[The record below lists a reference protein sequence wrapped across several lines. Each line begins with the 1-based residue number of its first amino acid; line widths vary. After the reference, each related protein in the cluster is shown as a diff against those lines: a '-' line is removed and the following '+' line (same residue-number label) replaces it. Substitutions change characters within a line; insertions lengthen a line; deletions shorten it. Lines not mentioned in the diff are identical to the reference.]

1 MCIWACGN
9 AYLDLTKVKNVGI
22 VHGMNYTPRKV
33 FEDFHTANWH
43 RCVLLCHRRAGKS
56 YASAAEMLRRAYNG
70 PEGREYFWC
79 SPLAEQAE
87 ATVLGIFQT
96 LDNGEGYIV
105 KYDKTTQTLR
115 LANGAIIQL
124 GGARTISKMRGRSLA
139 GCILDEAN
147 DIPPEAYTDVLSYA
161 LADQNGWCGFLG
173 TTHVSNDYR
182 LYRMY
187 KQYENDPN
195 WFTKKVSCYDN
206 PEAFS
211 AERIKEIHDEQI
223 QYALS
228 NGLSLTQAE
237 QSFNVEFG
245 LDFSFL
251 DTGRPNVSAMF
262 YQELQALFDSNPSRL
277 LEPLSDEITKIPSA
291 SKTAVFDISHSAARD
306 YTCCFIIAETTTSP
320 VVINIVWEN
329 NKSWAHWFEYLRN
342 QDIRTVALPFDAN
355 TVSKESMLTL
365 TQLFKREGF
374 NVVRIKRLL
383 REEQKEN
390 GRWLINNARFSKDC
404 IPGLS
409 QVGMFNDFSTRHG
422 LSQDV
427 VAALL
432 YAGQVAKKSHIKTE
446 HAETIRKN
454 YDNNPDAYSYGVDL
468 YGGTIGGEF

>member
-1 MCIWACGN
+1 
-9 AYLDLTKVKNVGI
+9 
-22 VHGMNYTPRKV
+22 MNYTPRKV

-87 ATVLGIFQT
+87 ATVLSIFQT

-105 KYDKTTQTLR
+105 KYDKATQTLR

-173 TTHVSNDYR
+173 TTHISNDYR

-262 YQELQALFDSNPSRL
+262 YQELQALFDAKPPRL
-277 LEPLSDEITKIPSA
+277 LEPTDTAVVNIPPST
-291 SKTAVFDISHSAARD
+291 KTAVFDISHSAGRD
-306 YTCCFIIAETTTSP
+306 YTVATIVAETTTTP
-320 VVINIVWEN
+320 IVTNIVWEN
-329 NKSWAHWFEYLRN
+329 NQPLQYWFDYLQQQGIRN
-342 QDIRTVALPFDAN
+342 VALPFDAA
-355 TVSKESMLTL
+355 TVNKETMLSLVQT
-365 TQLFKREGF
+365 FKREGF

-383 REEQKEN
+383 REEQVEN
-390 GRWLINNARFSKDC
+390 GRWLLNNARFSKDC
-404 IPGLS
+404 VPGLS
-409 QVGMFNDFSTRHG
+409 QIGLFQEFSNRHG
-422 LSQDV
+422 LPQDV
-427 VAALL
+427 VASLL
-432 YAGQVAKKSHIKTE
+432 YAGQVLRKKHVKLELANRIKE
-446 HAETIRKN
+446 N
-454 YDNNPDAYSYGVDL
+454 YSNNVASYNYGVSV
-468 YGGTIGGEF
+468 YEGTVSGEF

>member
-1 MCIWACGN
+1 
-9 AYLDLTKVKNVGI
+9 
-22 VHGMNYTPRKV
+22 MNYAPRIV
-33 FEDFHTANWH
+33 FEDFHTSNWH
-43 RCVLLCHRRAGKS
+43 RCVLLCHRRAGKT

-87 ATVLGIFQT
+87 STVLGIFQT

-105 KYDKTTQTLR
+105 KYDKSNQVLH

-206 PEAFS
+206 PQAFPP
-211 AERIKEIHDEQI
+211 ERIKEIHDEQI

-228 NGLSLTQAE
+228 NGLSMTQAE

-262 YQELQALFDSNPSRL
+262 YQELQNLFDANPTRL
-277 LEPLSDEITKIPSA
+277 FDPTDKVIVSLPPANKI
-291 SKTAVFDISHSAARD
+291 AVFDIGHSAGRD
-306 YTCCFIIAETTTSP
+306 YTVCTIVAETPTTP
-320 VVINIVWEN
+320 IVCNILWEN
-329 NKSWAHWFEYLRN
+329 NQPWQYWYDYLRA
-342 QDIRTVALPFDAN
+342 QGIRTVALPFDAATTN
-355 TVSKESMLTL
+355 KETMLSLVQT
-365 TQLFKREGF
+365 FKREGF

-383 REEQKEN
+383 REEQIEN
-390 GRWLINNARFSKDC
+390 GRWLLNNARFSRDC
-404 IPGLS
+404 IAGISQIGL
-409 QVGMFNDFSTRHG
+409 FNDFTNKHG
-422 LSQDV
+422 LPQDV
-427 VAALL
+427 VASLL
-432 YAGQVAKKSHIKTE
+432 YAGQVMRKKHVKLDV
-446 HAETIRKN
+446 AENIRTR
-454 YDNNPDAYSYGVDL
+454 YNNNVDVYNTGVSL
-468 YGGTIGGEF
+468 YGNIITGE

>member
-1 MCIWACGN
+1 MRQCTSVFDIFGFLIII
-9 AYLDLTKVKNVGI
+9 Y
-22 VHGMNYTPRKV
+22 GMNYTPRKV

-105 KYDKTTQTLR
+105 KYDKATQTLR
-115 LANGAIIQL
+115 LANNAIIQL

-173 TTHVSNDYR
+173 TTHISNDYR

-262 YQELQALFDSNPSRL
+262 YQELQSLFDSNSSRL
-277 LEPLSDEITKIPSA
+277 LEPTDTAVVSIPPA
-291 SKTAVFDISHSAARD
+291 TKTAVFDISHSAGRD
-306 YTCCFIIAETTTSP
+306 YTVATIVAETTTTP
-320 VVINIVWEN
+320 IVTNIVWEN
-329 NKSWAHWFEYLRN
+329 NQPLQYWFDYLR
-342 QDIRTVALPFDAN
+342 QQGIRNVALPFDAA
-355 TVSKESMLTL
+355 TVNKETMLSLVQT
-365 TQLFKREGF
+365 FKREGF

-383 REEQKEN
+383 REEQVEN
-390 GRWLINNARFSKDC
+390 GRWLLNNARFSKDC
-404 IPGLS
+404 VPGLS
-409 QVGMFNDFSTRHG
+409 QIGLFQEFTNKHG
-422 LSQDV
+422 LPQDV
-427 VAALL
+427 VASLL
-432 YAGQVAKKSHIKTE
+432 YAGQVLRKKHVKIELANAIKT
-446 HAETIRKN
+446 RYN
-454 YDNNPDAYSYGVDL
+454 NNMDLYDNSVSY
-468 YGGTIGGEF
+468 YGDVIIGE